1 MPRVKILPD
10 ILSNKIA
17 AGEVIERPASVV
29 KELLENALDADST
42 RILIELKNAGKSLI
56 RVTDNGVGMNR
67 DDALLAMERYA
78 TSKIYTDQDLF
89 KIKTLGFR
97 GEALPSIA
105 SVSRFTVESR
115 DKDAEAG
122 TRIFIEGGK
131 IQTVSEIGAPMGT
144 QMSVQDL
151 FFNIPARRKFMKS
164 AETEMGHIAD
174 TVARIALAWPGVM
187 FRLSHDGKIVKN
199 WPATEPA
206 SRVADVLGGN
216 LRGSLY
222 PISGAYTGLAL
233 GGWVASARMARNT
246 SRGIYLYV
254 NHRFIRDRMIQHA
267 LMEGYRNRL
276 MKNLYPVAVL
286 FLTVPFDQVDVNV
299 HPTKNEVR
307 FSDGRAVHQ
316 LIRTAVSTAIEK
328 AERPKWVVPA
338 AASSSVAEID
348 PGFISFPQTGM
359 APLTFTTELGG
370 PDKANLAPGSGIPVS
385 PPARDASVRS
395 SETQTPLWHKKHF
408 ADLRVIGQFHDTYII
423 CESANRDLILIDQHA
438 AHERIRYELL
448 RSKQTA
454 EQLNVQ
460 RLLIPE
466 TLELGFEEG
475 RILAGLVD
483 TLDHLGL
490 EIEHFGGNT
499 YVIKSIPS
507 MLADR
512 EVAPIIFQLVEKIA
526 EIGVGTGPEASLD
539 AVHKLMACHHALRA
553 NQKLTDRQIHAL
565 LVQLD
570 ACDDASHCPHGR
582 PTWIRWELSE
592 VEKAFRRTV

>member
-1 MPRVKILPD
+1 MSRVKILPD

-29 KELLENALDADST
+29 KELLENALDAEST

-105 SVSRFTVESR
+105 SVSRFMVESR
-115 DKDAEAG
+115 GKDADTG
-122 TRIFIEGGK
+122 TRILIEGGK
-131 IQTVSEIGAPMGT
+131 IKAVSDIGAPVGT

-151 FFNIPARRKFMKS
+151 FFNTPARRKFMKS
-164 AETEMGHIAD
+164 TDTEMGHIAD

-187 FRLSHDGKIVKN
+187 FRLTQDGKTVKN
-199 WPATEPA
+199 WPASEPA
-206 SRVADVLGGN
+206 TRVADVLGSN
-216 LRGSLY
+216 LRGALH
-222 PISGAYTGLAL
+222 PISGAFSGFRLD
-233 GGWVASARMARNT
+233 GWVASAQMARNT

-267 LMEGYRNRL
+267 LMEGCRNRL
-276 MKNLYPVAVL
+276 MRNLFPVAVL

-299 HPTKNEVR
+299 HPTKSEVR
-307 FSDGRAVHQ
+307 FAEGRAVYQ

-328 AERPKWVVPA
+328 AERPKWAAHTTASDRGVAETPSGFDSFPRSVAIPLTHQDSSLSEMDRSAGSHVPA
-338 AASSSVAEID
+338 
-348 PGFISFPQTGM
+348 
-359 APLTFTTELGG
+359 
-370 PDKANLAPGSGIPVS
+370 S
-385 PPARDASVRS
+385 PPSPDAMVQLI
-395 SETQTPLWHKKHF
+395 ETQTPLWHKKQF
-408 ADLRVIGQFHDTYII
+408 SDLRVIGQFHDTYII
-423 CESANRDLILIDQHA
+423 CESQNGDLILIDQHA

-448 RSKQTA
+448 RSKQA
-454 EQLNVQ
+454 HEKLDVQ

-475 RILAGLVD
+475 RILAGLLE

-499 YVIKSIPS
+499 YIIKSVPS
-507 MLADR
+507 MLVNR
-512 EVAPIIFQLVEKIA
+512 EVAPIVFQLIETIT
-526 EIGVGTGPEASLD
+526 ETGVGAGAGDFLD

-553 NQKLTDRQIHAL
+553 NQKLTDKQIHAL
-565 LVQLD
+565 LDQLD
-570 ACDDASHCPHGR
+570 ACDDPFHCPHGR

-592 VEKAFRRTV
+592 VEKAFRRIV

>member
-78 TSKIYTDQDLF
+78 TSKIHTDQDLF
-89 KIKTLGFR
+89 EIKTLGFR

-115 DKDAEAG
+115 DKDAESG

-131 IQTVSEIGAPMGT
+131 IQAVTEIGAPVGT

-164 AETEMGHIAD
+164 ADTEMGHIAD

-187 FRLSHDGKIVKN
+187 FRLSHDGRTVKN
-199 WPATEPA
+199 WAATEPA
-206 SRVADVLGGN
+206 ARIADVLGSN
-216 LRGSLY
+216 LRGSLH
-222 PISGAYTGLAL
+222 PIGGAYTGLAL
-233 GGWVASARMARNT
+233 GGWVASAQMARNT

-276 MKNLYPVAVL
+276 MKNLFPVAVL

-299 HPTKNEVR
+299 HPTKSEVR
-307 FSDGRAVHQ
+307 FADARAVHQ

-328 AERPKWVVPA
+328 AERPKWA
-338 AASSSVAEID
+338 ANPDGSTPVAEITS
-348 PGFISFPQTGM
+348 GFDTFPQMEPAQPTSTDSR
-359 APLTFTTELGG
+359 L
-370 PDKANLAPGSGIPVS
+370 PDRVILPSGSGIPA
-385 PPARDASVRS
+385 PLPASNVTVRS
-395 SETQTPLWHKKHF
+395 SETQAPLWRKKQF
-408 ADLRVIGQFHDTYII
+408 SDLRVIGQFHDTYII
-423 CESANRDLILIDQHA
+423 CESENRDLILIDQHA

-448 RSKQTA
+448 RSKQTSG
-454 EQLNVQ
+454 QLNVQ

-475 RILAGLVD
+475 KVLIDLLE
-483 TLDHLGL
+483 TLDQLGL
-490 EIEHFGGNT
+490 EIAHFGGNT
-499 YVIKSIPS
+499 YVIKSVPS

-512 EVAPIIFQLVEKIA
+512 EVAPIVLQLVEKIA
-526 EIGVGTGPEASLD
+526 EIGVGAGPEESLD

-565 LVQLD
+565 LAQLD